1 MNTNPVF
8 KILSSIP
15 VILIALYFLPILGVL
30 LLVLRYFVV
39 SPRQKTWTPVI
50 LLIVGAVLLIPKL
63 IEWVIEIINLEKD
76 TIPYLIEIVE
86 NNWYMTKIM
95 SYSSL
100 LMCLGVIFLIIAAF
114 LNFLATKTANAIKNY
129 IQKEEENSREI
140 SIKNDYIMKEKREK
154 AKHTNYVKCPYCGS
168 DNLVSEKFAIC
179 SYCRRKIEN
188 KNYHD

>member
-100 LMCLGVIFLIIAAF
+100 LMCLGVIFLIIAAL

>member
-95 SYSSL
+95 SYSIL
-100 LMCLGVIFLIIAAF
+100 LMCLGVIFLIIAAL